1 MPGEG
6 RRLLL
11 WDFTADS
18 GAEMQSIED
27 VNKETMGEM
36 YYFLTY
42 CLFCLLSSLGV
53 GQFMLFIE
61 HIFFFLTSF

>member
-11 WDFTADS
+11 WDFTADA
-18 GAEMQSIED
+18 GAEVQSID
-27 VNKETMGEM
+27 VNKETMGKM

-42 CLFCLLSSLGV
+42 CLFVSSHL
-53 GQFMLFIE
+53 
-61 HIFFFLTSF
+61 

>member
-11 WDFTADS
+11 WDFTADA
-18 GAEMQSIED
+18 GAEMQNID

-36 YYFLTY
+36 YHFSLIV
-42 CLFCLLSSLGV
+42 FVSSHL
-53 GQFMLFIE
+53 
-61 HIFFFLTSF
+61 